1 MSAKCLAASGP
12 TLNKREAPSKETI
25 MGRNLDLDNCTNKQE
40 AVLAAY
46 VEEMDENERRICDE
60 GAWAISLDLSRIK
73 FWLPILMRYCP
84 NHPHTDNL
92 KREREL
98 YRKRKGL
105 DDFIF

>member
-1 MSAKCLAASGP
+1 
-12 TLNKREAPSKETI
+12 
-25 MGRNLDLDNCTNKQE
+25 MGRDLNLESCQNKPE
-40 AVLAAY
+40 AVIAAY
-46 VEEMDENERRICDE
+46 VEELEENERRICDE

-105 DDFIF
+105 EDYCF